1 VSGNPGDADL
11 LGIEHVQELLAGLVR
26 VGEVSEVQ
34 AGRVRVVFP
43 DRDGVASG
51 LLQVLHRRAKGTLDY
66 DMPAVGEPVLC
77 LMLPPDQVD
86 GFVLGS
92 VYDARQPPPT
102 EDAAVRVVAGTDLRL
117 GSVNAAHP
125 APFGDIT
132 LKLLQGLFD
141 LLKTAVIPTPTGPAP
156 LAGDTAGQ
164 NAYGSGGITA
174 VLTAMENADDG
185 LAGLNSQAIKLE

>member
-1 VSGNPGDADL
+1 MSDADL
-11 LGIEHVQELLAGLVR
+11 FGNEHVQELLAGLVR

-51 LLQVLHRRAKGTLDY
+51 LLQVLHRRAKGALDY

-92 VYDARQPPPT
+92 VYDARQPLPT
-102 EDAAVRVVAGTDLRL
+102 EDQAVRVVAGTDLRL
-117 GSVNAAHP
+117 GSVAAAHP

-141 LLKTAVIPTPTGPAP
+141 LLKTAVIPTSTGPAP
-156 LAGDTAGQ
+156 LASDTVGQ

-174 VLTAMENADDG
+174 VLTVMENASDG
-185 LAGLNSQAIKLE
+185 LAGLNSEAIKLE

>member
-1 VSGNPGDADL
+1 MSLALDDDQVR
-11 LGIEHVQELLAGLVR
+11 ELIDGLIR
-26 VGEVSEVQ
+26 IGEVAEVLT
-34 AGRVRVVFP
+34 GRVRVVFP

-51 LLQVLHRRAKGTLDY
+51 LLQVLHRRAKGALDY
-66 DMPAVGEPVLC
+66 DMPSVGEPVLC

-86 GFVLGS
+86 GFVLGA

-102 EDAAVRVVAGTDLRL
+102 DDPAVRVVAGTDLRL
-117 GSVNAAHP
+117 GSVAAAHP

-132 LKLLQGLFD
+132 LKLLQGIFD

-164 NAYGSGGITA
+164 NAYGSGGIAA
-174 VLTAMENADDG
+174 VLTVMENAEDG
-185 LAGLNSQAIKLE
+185 LAGLNSEAIKLE

>member
-1 VSGNPGDADL
+1 VSDTDLFGD
-11 LGIEHVQELLAGLVR
+11 EHVQELLAGLVR
-26 VGEVSEVQ
+26 VGDVSEVQ

-51 LLQVLHRRAKGTLDY
+51 LLQVVHRRAKGALDY
-66 DMPAVGEPVLC
+66 DMPSVGEPVLC

-86 GFVLGS
+86 GFMLGS

-102 EDAAVRVVAGTDLRL
+102 EDQAVRVVAGEDIRL
-117 GSVNAAHP
+117 GSVAAAHP

-132 LKLLQGLFD
+132 LKLLQGIFD

-164 NAYGSGGITA
+164 NAYGSGGVTA
-174 VLTAMENADDG
+174 VLTAMEQADDG
-185 LAGLNSQAIKLE
+185 LAGLNSEAIKLE